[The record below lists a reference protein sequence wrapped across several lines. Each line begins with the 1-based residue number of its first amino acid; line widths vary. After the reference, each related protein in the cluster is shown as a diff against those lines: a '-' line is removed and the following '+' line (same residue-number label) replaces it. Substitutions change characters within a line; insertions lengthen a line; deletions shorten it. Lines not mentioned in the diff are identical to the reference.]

1 MTVIEMAKNLKVMD
15 EFICEEM
22 DEETWE
28 TWITYGVP
36 DGNGDT
42 VEDYIW
48 LVCFDGQ
55 PYEEEYQEY
64 VKLFNSLV
72 KGKDKEKFLLEYLPK
87 TLENA

>member
-48 LVCFDGQ
+48 LVSFDRQ